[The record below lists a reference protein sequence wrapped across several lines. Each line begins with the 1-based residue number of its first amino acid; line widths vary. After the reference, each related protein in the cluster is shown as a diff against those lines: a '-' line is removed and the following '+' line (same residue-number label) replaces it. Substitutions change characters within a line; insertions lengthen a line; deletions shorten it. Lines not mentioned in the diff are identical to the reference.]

1 LGHTYKQGRE
11 WRMTVYE
18 YTKSGD
24 RIDKK
29 MKIKPTQEMQEVL
42 DTFWNTV
49 KSITVISTPYSKNLQ
64 VENYA

>member
-1 LGHTYKQGRE
+1 
-11 WRMTVYE
+11 MTVYE

-29 MKIKPTQEMQEVL
+29 MKIKPTQEIQEVL

-49 KSITVISTPYSKNLQ
+49 KSITIISTPYSKNLQ